1 MTTLSSGTPWGRL
14 QAQWERLVSVDLP
27 DEDLA
32 RRGRLF
38 NIVMVL
44 NVLTTAS
51 IALLFLSVRY
61 LWGFEDFPAETAV
74 PFPFIFI
81 PLAAWWIWLSKRGRV
96 QLAAQFYVWFNLIMS
111 ALAALTFDGYQSPA
125 FAGFTW
131 TVVVAGTLLSPIYA
145 LLMGGL
151 VVGFF
156 ALLFG
161 LQTTGLFTP
170 LMSSGDAIIVVFPF
184 YNIIVLTFATGML
197 TYINM
202 RSLRDALS
210 RAHRAGQQLESE
222 RATLEERVQL
232 ETQGANRRAQHF
244 EKVVDLLRRF
254 GTFRALSTL
263 LEESVRL
270 IAEQLGVEHVALF
283 LIDDRAEFLI
293 LEAASSEAGQRE
305 LSAGQEYRLGGESL
319 VGSVG
324 ATGRS
329 RYAQRAEEPE
339 VLAHAALPGAQVEV
353 ALPLAARGQILGV
366 LQLQSRDPRAFVE
379 EDLATLR
386 ILAEGLAASLE
397 NTRLLAETRRALE
410 RLERYHEEDSI
421 ESWRKALSRR
431 GMKLAYDYDRVALQ
445 SAPADETSAHTWAE
459 IEELEVRQQ
468 DGRHLLLAPVRVRE
482 RTLGLLTFEA
492 ARPWTDEEQRL
503 AETVVNQLGLA
514 LENARLLEDTRRS
527 ALQERARSEIVSR
540 VRSSVHMDAILRSA
554 AQELGRALNVERA
567 RIQLL
572 PGAAGRQ
579 ELE

>member
-1 MTTLSSGTPWGRL
+1 MTTLRSGSLWERI
-14 QAQWERLVSVDLP
+14 QAQWERLVGVDLP

-51 IALLFLSVRY
+51 IALLFLAVRY
-61 LWGFEDFPAETAV
+61 LFGFEDFPAGAAV

-81 PLAAWWIWLSKRGRV
+81 PLAAWWIWLSKQGRV

-111 ALAALTFDGYQSPA
+111 ALAASIFDGYQSPA

-131 TVVVAGTLLSPIYA
+131 TVVVAGTLISPSYA

-151 VVGFF
+151 IVGFF
-156 ALLFG
+156 GLLFT
-161 LQTTGLFTP
+161 LQTSGLFTP
-170 LMSSGDAIIVVFPF
+170 FMSSGDAIVVVFPF
-184 YNIIVLTFATGML
+184 YNIIVLAFATGML

-210 RAHRAGQQLESE
+210 RARRAGRDLEIE
-222 RATLEERVQL
+222 RFTLEERV
-232 ETQGANRRAQHF
+232 EAGVRDANRRAKQF
-244 EKVVDLLRRF
+244 EMIVDLLRRF
-254 GTFRALSTL
+254 GTFRDLSALL
-263 LEESVRL
+263 PESVQL
-270 IAEQLGVEHVALF
+270 IAEQLGVEHAALF
-283 LIDDRAEFLI
+283 LIDDRARYLI
-293 LEAASSEAGQRE
+293 LEAASSESGQQLLAEGRE
-305 LSAGQEYRLGGESL
+305 VVLGGEGL
-319 VGSVG
+319 VGAAG

-329 RYAQRAEEPE
+329 LHARFDEEPTYF
-339 VLAHAALPGAQVEV
+339 ANSDLPGARVEV
-353 ALPLAARGQILGV
+353 ALPLTARGQILGV
-366 LQLQSRDPRAFVE
+366 LDLQSRDFDLLSE
-379 EDLATLR
+379 DDLAMLR

-397 NTRLLAETRRALE
+397 NARLLAETQRALE
-410 RLERYHEEDSI
+410 RLERYHEEDAI

-431 GMKLAYDYDRVALQ
+431 GMQLAYDYDRVSLQ
-445 SAPADETSAHTWAE
+445 SVTVEDPHPLWAE
-459 IEELEVRQQ
+459 IQELQVHQQ
-468 DGRHLLLAPVRVRE
+468 DGRYLLLAPVRVRD
-482 RTLGLLTFEA
+482 RTLGVLTFEA
-492 ARPWTDEEQRL
+492 SRPWTADEQQL

-554 AQELGRALNVERA
+554 AQEIGRALKVERA

-572 PGAAGRQ
+572 PGASTAK